1 MDIIKPIV
9 VQFDEQHKWAGC
21 LGIVKEVKSWGYL
34 VGVPIPEQGIAYI
47 RVEREDVIPV
57 GMAALVEED

>member
-1 MDIIKPIV
+1 MDITKHMV
-9 VQFDEQHKWAGC
+9 VQVDEGHKWAGC

-47 RVEREDVIPV
+47 RVEPEDVIPV